1 VGRGTVGVGLVG
13 GGVDELTGGG
23 ATGWGGG
30 GGCTRAGASA
40 ARTESAGA
48 SGPGGTGNRV
58 TGSTAAGT
66 GTVGRTAAPGTVGRT
81 AAPGTGGTGG
91 RAVGEVR
98 SGDGADASTPTIG
111 APGAPTD
118 SGRTAAVGNPRSGGE
133 VVVTPWAAAPP
144 ASTATSP
151 AHEAPLVA
159 ATTRRLRRAGCRRP
173 EGREVVGRG
182 TRSPSAEGGHHL
194 ERPDRRAHRSSR
206 RPVRACATR
215 RRSSPPSGSRP

>member
-1 VGRGTVGVGLVG
+1 LVG
-13 GGVDELTGGG
+13 GGGDERTGGG

-48 SGPGGTGNRV
+48 SGPDGAGNRV
-58 TGSTAAGT
+58 TGSNPAGT
-66 GTVGRTAAPGTVGRT
+66 VTVGRTAAPGTVGTVGRT

-133 VVVTPWAAAPP
+133 VEVTPWAPAPP

-159 ATTRRLRRAGCRRP
+159 ATTRRLRRAGCLRP
-173 EGREVVGRG
+173 DGREVVGRG
-182 TRSPSAEGGHHL
+182 TRYPSAEGGHHL

-215 RRSSPPSGSRP
+215 CRSSPPSGSRP

>member
-1 VGRGTVGVGLVG
+1 
-13 GGVDELTGGG
+13 VDERTGGG

-30 GGCTRAGASA
+30 SGCTRAGASA

-48 SGPGGTGNRV
+48 SGPGGAGNRV
-58 TGSTAAGT
+58 TGSNPAGT
-66 GTVGRTAAPGTVGRT
+66 VTVGRTAAPGTVGTVGR
-81 AAPGTGGTGG
+81 TGGTGG

-133 VVVTPWAAAPP
+133 VEVTPWAPAPP

-159 ATTRRLRRAGCRRP
+159 ATTRRLRRAGCLRP
-173 EGREVVGRG
+173 DGREVVGRG

-215 RRSSPPSGSRP
+215 CRSSPPSGSRP